1 MPTPRTSSP
10 SIPARPL
17 TEKWTH
23 EEKEYFSPLFNT
35 QVVTN
40 VVKPTLTK
48 FAPTAESS
56 NGTAVVICPGGG
68 FHALSINSEGV
79 DVAKWLNEKGVT
91 GFVLKYR
98 LVPTG
103 KDGVVEMLGK
113 GREKVEE
120 DMRSVFELAAANGAA
135 AREIRSRSCRRVGGE
150 PQTYQPDG
158 LFGRRIGGD
167 GRGSAL
173 LAQRAPDFVAPIY
186 AYLGVI
192 GKAPVPADAPAAL
205 CTGRVERSARAG
217 RRQRGFVQQVAG
229 REKVG
234 RAAHVRQRR
243 AWLRHED
250 KKLPSDHWI
259 ELFGTWLTVRD
270 F

>member
-1 MPTPRTSSP
+1 MRVTVATLVALYLIGVSRSHAQDVIALYPGVAPGS
-10 SIPARPL
+10 
-17 TEKWTH
+17 EKWMH

-40 VVKPTLTK
+40 VVRPTLTK
-48 FAPTAESS
+48 FAPAAENS

-120 DMRSVFELAAANGAA
+120 DMHGVFEMAAADGAA
-135 AREIRSRSCRRVGGE
+135 AVKYVRDHAEELGVNPKRVGLMGFSAGGSV
-150 PQTYQPDG
+150 TTAVG
-158 LFGRRIGGD
+158 LHYTPETR
-167 GRGSAL
+167 
-173 LAQRAPDFVAPIY
+173 PDFVAPIY

-192 GKAPVPADAPAAL
+192 GEAPVPADAPPL
-205 CTGRVERSARAG
+205 
-217 RRQRGFVQQVAG
+217 F
-229 REKVG
+229 
-234 RAAHVRQRR
+234 
-243 AWLRHED
+243 AWPHR
-250 KKLPSDHWI
+250 
-259 ELFGTWLTVRD
+259 TTR
-270 F
+270 

>member
-1 MPTPRTSSP
+1 MKVNVV
-10 SIPARPL
+10 IL
-17 TEKWTH
+17 TALFSVGLPHAHAQDVISVYPGAAPGSEKWTH

-120 DMRSVFELAAANGAA
+120 DMRSVFELAAADGAA
-135 AREIRSRSCRRVGGE
+135 AVKYVRDHAEELGVNPKRVGLMGFSAGGSVTTAVALHYSPRRAPISSRRSTPIWASSAKRRCPPMRRRSLHWPRRTIRSGWPTTAWICTASGWPRKSRPSCTCTPKAGMA
-150 PQTYQPDG
+150 
-158 LFGRRIGGD
+158 
-167 GRGSAL
+167 SA
-173 LAQRAPDFVAPIY
+173 
-186 AYLGVI
+186 
-192 GKAPVPADAPAAL
+192 
-205 CTGRVERSARAG
+205 
-217 RRQRGFVQQVAG
+217 
-229 REKVG
+229 
-234 RAAHVRQRR
+234 
-243 AWLRHED
+243 
-250 KKLPSDHWI
+250 
-259 ELFGTWLTVRD
+259 
-270 F
+270 